1 MRIPDKLKWLH
12 VSSIW
17 VYRMLTWVVLGAG
30 FVFAAIILG
39 LRYWVLPN
47 IEQYREDIAQAVSR
61 AAGQRITIGK
71 ISGNWDGM
79 RPELKL
85 ENVTVLDAAGQP
97 ALELSR
103 VDSTLSWRS
112 LAAFEPRFHSL
123 ELYRPVLNLRR
134 DPSGTI
140 WVAGIAVSHKPDESG
155 GIADWLLRQREIVV
169 RDATLSWL
177 DEMRQAPQ
185 LELKQVSL
193 QVVNRGDR
201 HRFGLRALPPQR
213 LAGLLDIRGD
223 LKGKTVRAPSDW
235 DGRFFVQLDYADIAA
250 WRTWVPFPV
259 EILQGAGAIRSWVGF
274 SRSQITEFTA
284 DVRLAD
290 VRTRLAADLPE
301 LDLTRLSGR
310 IGWKVSAAGEE
321 FSTAGLSLAT
331 QGGVALQPVDFLL
344 RLAEAKGRAPA
355 HGELRANT
363 LDLQPLAALADRL
376 PLAAEFRKRL
386 VDLAPRGSVHDIAAH
401 WSGEWQQPGQYSVR
415 GRFNELAMNH
425 LGKIPGF
432 SGISGNIDGN
442 EKTGS
447 LYLNTNGAT
456 IDMPLVFRETLQ
468 LDALTAQI
476 AWSRSGGDTQLKMNS
491 VSFANPHLAGSL
503 FGSYR
508 TSPGS
513 MGSIDLTGN
522 LTRADARYVSL
533 YMPLVVGKSVRDWID
548 RAFPAGRSSDVSL
561 RVKGN
566 LDDFPFAERKDSV
579 FQVTAKI
586 TGGVLN
592 YADNWPKIENITGEL
607 SFRGKRMDVFAEQG
621 TILGTRLGKVHAE
634 IPDLVQ
640 TDEIVRVTGEAAGPT
655 SEFLSFID
663 KSPVNDMIDQF
674 TEGLRAQGSGR
685 LALRLEIPLRETA
698 KSKVA
703 GSYQLTN
710 NTITGSDGL
719 PPLEQVSGRLDFT
732 ESSVRIQNAAGIFL
746 GGPVTVS
753 AATRPDSTVRIDLQ
767 GHASADNLRR
777 AGGAP
782 SWMQSL
788 HGSADWRGTL
798 TLRKKLADLMIESN
812 LQGVASD
819 LPAPFAKGTG
829 EIVPLRLE
837 RKFTG
842 PQQDRIV
849 ISYGGILSANL
860 ERNSE
865 GGLSIIRRG
874 NIRFGSVAAA
884 PERDGVSVGGA
895 LKRLNI
901 DRWMALAG
909 QGEDTVKIEYSDIDL
924 KIGTLEAYNRDFH
937 DVALRGTA
945 QSGVWRSTIAA
956 RELEG
961 STTWQ
966 PQGRGKLTARL
977 GKLVIP
983 PAVREDTGP
992 AQQAPDGKHELP
1004 SLDIAADR
1012 FQIRGKELGKLE
1024 LSAVSGE
1031 RDWRIEKLRI
1041 TNPDS
1046 TFTADGTWQSRLD
1059 QPRTQINLQLETDDI
1074 GKLLTRL
1081 GYPEGVRGGSAKLHG
1096 ALAWPGGPQD
1106 IGYPALS
1113 GNLVLE
1119 ASQGQF
1125 VKLEPGIG
1133 KLLGILSL
1141 QALPRRITLDF
1152 RDIFSEGFAFDQVF
1166 GAVKLSGGLAKT
1178 ESFLIQ
1184 GPSARVL
1191 MSGSVDLVRETQA
1204 LRIRVTPGL
1213 SDGVSI
1219 AGALLGGP
1227 VAGVAAFLAQ
1237 KVLKDPLDQIASY
1250 EYDVTGTW
1258 VNPQVS
1264 KIERQS
1270 APEPGGAP

>member
-123 ELYRPVLNLRR
+123 ALYRPVLNLRR

-185 LELKQVSL
+185 LDLKQVSL

-235 DGRFFVQLDYADIAA
+235 DGQFFVQLDYADIAA

-274 SRSQITEFTA
+274 SRSQITEFIA

-321 FSTAGLSLAT
+321 FSTAGLSLAA

-344 RLAEAKGRAPA
+344 RLAEAKGRVPA
-355 HGELRANT
+355 HGELRANA

-386 VDLAPRGSVHDIAAH
+386 VDLAPRGSVHDIAAR

-732 ESSVRIQNAAGIFL
+732 ESSVRVQNAAGIFL

-1270 APEPGGAP
+1270 APEQGGAP

>member
-1 MRIPDKLKWLH
+1 
-12 VSSIW
+12 
-17 VYRMLTWVVLGAG
+17 
-30 FVFAAIILG
+30 
-39 LRYWVLPN
+39 
-47 IEQYREDIAQAVSR
+47 QYREDIAQAVSR

-123 ELYRPVLNLRR
+123 ALYRPVLNLRR

-344 RLAEAKGRAPA
+344 RLAEAKGRVPA

-363 LDLQPLAALADRL
+363 LELQPLAALADRL